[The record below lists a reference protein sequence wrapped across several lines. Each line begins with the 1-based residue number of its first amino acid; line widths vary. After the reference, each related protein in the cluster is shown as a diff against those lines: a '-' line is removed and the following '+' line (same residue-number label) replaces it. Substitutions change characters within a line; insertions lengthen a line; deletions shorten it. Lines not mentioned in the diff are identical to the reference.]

1 MKNIVPVIAYC
12 LFAVVFV
19 GSVHAQIVQ
28 SVDFQNVIVCA
39 ASEADIAPPQ
49 PGSDGCETGS
59 SWRVD
64 PQGGHIWALFTL
76 EMDDAKLDAIKP
88 ASLVVSAKASS
99 HIYLNG
105 HKIAANGKP
114 GDNASSEIA
123 GKMDY
128 VVLLEPGKLKV
139 GANQIA
145 LKLSSHQGF
154 LDLGAPLHG
163 VFVTP
168 YANPQN
174 VILRRYWP
182 TLLPFGAFAL
192 GALYFLVMAFR
203 SSQGLQAGLLS
214 LMSGMT
220 GLQLLAEVSRGLF
233 AYAYPMHDVRL
244 LVILFCSA
252 AFGMALAAYTLRQF
266 EYRPLWVWLAVFA
279 AVSALAITLPRGL
292 DTKASFALFGP
303 TVLAS
308 GLALAAARKHLPFA
322 LMIGGVLATFA
333 LINLLGAGL
342 FLDFYF
348 YYTIAALMLFLFA
361 QQARAYSSQQ
371 ALVIEEQ
378 ARADKLEFILAER
391 RTEPEPI
398 MISVTEVG
406 RITQIVADDIAF
418 ISGAGDYVELTLRSG
433 QTLLDSKTLAQL
445 ETMLPSYFLKV
456 HRSHIVN
463 TKVIERLERDPSGTG
478 KLFVIGDQSV
488 PVSRRIMPEVREA
501 LA

>member
-19 GSVHAQIVQ
+19 GSAHAQIFQ
-28 SVDFQNVIVCA
+28 SVDFRNVIVCA
-39 ASEADIAPPQ
+39 ASEADVAPPQ
-49 PGSDGCETGS
+49 PGSVGCETGS
-59 SWRVD
+59 RWRVD
-64 PQGGHIWALFTL
+64 PQGEHIWALFTL

-88 ASLVVSAKASS
+88 ASLVVSANASS

-105 HKIAANGKP
+105 RKIAANGEP

-128 VVLLEPGKLKV
+128 VVLLEPGQLKP

-145 LKLSSHQGF
+145 LKLSSHQGV

-163 VFVTP
+163 VYVTP
-168 YANPQN
+168 YANLQN

-214 LMSGMT
+214 LMSGLA

-279 AVSALAITLPRGL
+279 TASALAITLPRGL
-292 DTKASFALFGP
+292 DTKASFALLGP

-308 GLALAAARKHLPFA
+308 GLAFTAARKRLRFA
-322 LMIGGVLATFA
+322 LTIGGGLATFA
-333 LINLLGAGL
+333 VINFLGAGL

-348 YYTIAALMLFLFA
+348 YYAIAALMLFLFA
-361 QQARAYSSQQ
+361 QQARAYSSEQ

-391 RTEPEPI
+391 RTEPI

-433 QTLLDSKTLAQL
+433 QTLLDSKTLTQL
-445 ETMLPSYFLKV
+445 ETKLPSYFLKV